1 MGIVCKF
8 TQIITAMTSSYVDS
22 QQELSTNKNLSHSAN
37 CSGKLG
43 GVGGCME
50 YLILAINDKLTSI
63 KHFFPKSNHVYNWS
77 KLFDPL
83 TINPRVAVRLE
94 KYLL

>member
-1 MGIVCKF
+1 M
-8 TQIITAMTSSYVDS
+8 QIITAMILTLNRVNS

-50 YLILAINDKLTSI
+50 YLILAINDKLTSFRYI
-63 KHFFPKSNHVYNWS
+63 CSQCQIMCIIGQNY
-77 KLFDPL
+77 L
-83 TINPRVAVRLE
+83 TR
-94 KYLL
+94 